1 MSNAALDDEPEKP
14 LDPAMEKVRRK
25 MIRLLAISIGVMMA
39 GLMAVLFAIVYKMN
53 SRPDGALPET
63 AVTLAQGAGEI
74 AGTIALPQGAR
85 INGQSLSGNRIMLDL
100 SQPDGTREL
109 AVFDMAANRFVA
121 RYTLTNV
128 AP

>member
-25 MIRLLAISIGVMMA
+25 MIRLLAISISVMMA

-53 SRPDGALPET
+53 SRPDASLTET
-63 AVTLAQGAGEI
+63 AVTMPTGTDEI
-74 AGTIALPQGAR
+74 AGTIALPEGAR

-100 SQPDGTREL
+100 SFPNGKREL
-109 AVFDMAANRFVA
+109 VVFDMAANRFAA

>member
-53 SRPDGALPET
+53 SRPDGMPAET
-63 AVTLAQGAGEI
+63 AVTIPQGTEEI
-74 AGTIALPQGAR
+74 AGTIALPEGAR

-100 SQPDGTREL
+100 SLPDGKREL
-109 AVFDMAANRFVA
+109 AVFDMGTNRFVA
-121 RYTLTNV
+121 RYMLTNV

>member
-53 SRPDGALPET
+53 SRADAAAPETALAAPTGEGMMTGEIALPEG
-63 AVTLAQGAGEI
+63 AQ
-74 AGTIALPQGAR
+74 
-85 INGQSLSGNRIMLDL
+85 INGQSLSGNRILFDL
-100 SQPDGTREL
+100 SLPDGTREF
-109 AVFDMAANRFVA
+109 AVYDMAVARFVA
-121 RYTLTNV
+121 RHALTTIK
-128 AP
+128 P

>member
-53 SRPDGALPET
+53 SKPGAQTGEAAL
-63 AVTLAQGAGEI
+63 AVPQGAEEI
-74 AGTIALPQGAR
+74 AGTIVLPEGAQ
-85 INGQSLSGNRIMLDL
+85 INSQSLSGNRIAFDL
-100 SQPDGTREL
+100 TLPDGKREL
-109 AVFDMAANRFVA
+109 AVFDMAAGHFVA
-121 RYTLTNV
+121 RYQLTNLK
-128 AP
+128 P

>member
-25 MIRLLAISIGVMMA
+25 MIRLLFISISVMMA

-53 SRPDGALPET
+53 SRPAGAAPET
-63 AVTLAQGAGEI
+63 AMALPQGTEEI
-74 AGTIALPQGAR
+74 AGTITLPVGAQ
-85 INGQSLSGNRIMLDL
+85 INNQSLSGNRILLDL
-100 SQPDGTREL
+100 SLPDGKREL
-109 AVFDMAANRFVA
+109 AIFDMAANRIVA

-128 AP
+128 KP

>member
-53 SRPDGALPET
+53 TRADAPATENVTAASAGDGMMTGEIALPEG
-63 AVTLAQGAGEI
+63 AQ
-74 AGTIALPQGAR
+74 
-85 INGQSLSGNRIMLDL
+85 INSQSLSGNRILFDL
-100 SQPDGTREL
+100 SLPDGTREV
-109 AVFDMAANRFVA
+109 AVYDMAAARFVA
-121 RYTLTNV
+121 RFALTNV
-128 AP
+128 KP

>member
-53 SRPDGALPET
+53 SRTDATAPDTAITVPAGKGMMTGEIALPEG
-63 AVTLAQGAGEI
+63 AQ
-74 AGTIALPQGAR
+74 
-85 INGQSLSGNRIMLDL
+85 INSQSLSGNRILFDL
-100 SQPDGTREL
+100 SLPDGKREAAIYDL
-109 AVFDMAANRFVA
+109 AAGRFVA
-121 RYTLTNV
+121 RYALTNV
-128 AP
+128 KP

>member
-25 MIRLLAISIGVMMA
+25 MIRLLFISISVMMA

-53 SRPDGALPET
+53 SRPDSPLAET
-63 AVTLAQGAGEI
+63 AVTMPQGTGEI
-74 AGTIALPQGAR
+74 SGTIALPEGAR
-85 INGQSLSGNRIMLDL
+85 INGQSLSGNRILFDL
-100 SQPDGTREL
+100 SLPDGQREL

-121 RYTLTNV
+121 RYTLANT